1 VTRLACV
8 LLVVAVAG
16 MPAAPDD
23 NIVFRS
29 DVSLVRV
36 DAQVVDRTNHA
47 ITGLQK
53 EDFVLLEDGQK
64 REIKNFASED
74 MPMDVVLLLDV
85 SGSMQPHIERLSQ
98 AAHQALRALGEGD
111 RVAIMVFDRS
121 SRVRMQFQSNW
132 SVVERELENV
142 LNQESFDGGTDIT
155 RGLLDAASYIGKSGR
170 ATARRAIVILTDD
183 QTERDRDEQAVNQAL
198 VRADAVLS
206 ALLAPD
212 AMRGGYG
219 GMGGGGYPRGG
230 GGGWPSAGGGMGGPL
245 GGIIFGRRGGY
256 GGRGGGY
263 PGGGYPGGGGQ
274 GPVIMGRART
284 HSAGTA
290 VIAKTSGGDSMSVDD
305 ASALEN
311 TLLRLRQRYT
321 LFFSLP
327 EGDQGRSDPR
337 IEVALADA
345 ARRRYAGSEVRFRR
359 VYNNADGS
367 STADPV
373 VISRTPAS
381 SPRSSSPSDSTSSSV
396 RRRRPAVN
404 EDGTRIE
411 NTQPAPGG
419 GWRKTDDPAPTVA
432 SAPDQPVLTPAAPQ
446 PKADPQPQQGGWRR
460 VKPGEQP

>member
-1 VTRLACV
+1 
-8 LLVVAVAG
+8 
-16 MPAAPDD
+16 MSAAPDD

-53 EDFVLLEDGQK
+53 EDFVLLEDGQN

-74 MPMDVVLLLDV
+74 MPMDVLLLLDV

-98 AAHQALRALGEGD
+98 AAHQALQALGEGD

-132 SVVERELENV
+132 GVVERELENV
-142 LNQESFDGGTDIT
+142 LRQESFDGGTDIT
-155 RGLLDAASYIGKSGR
+155 RGLLDAASYIGKAGR

-198 VRADAVLS
+198 IRADAVLS
-206 ALLAPD
+206 ALIAPD
-212 AMRGGYG
+212 AMRG
-219 GMGGGGYPRGG
+219 GGGGYPRGG

-245 GGIIFGRRGGY
+245 GGIILGRRGGY

-263 PGGGYPGGGGQ
+263 PGGGYPGGGYPGGGYPGGGQ
-274 GPVIMGRART
+274 GPVIIGRGRT

-290 VIAKTSGGDSMSVDD
+290 EIAKTSGGDSMSVDD

-327 EGDQGRSDPR
+327 ESDQGRRDPR
-337 IEVALADA
+337 IEVALADS

-367 STADPV
+367 NSADPV

-381 SPRSSSPSDSTSSSV
+381 STRTPAPSDSSSQDT

-419 GWRKTDDPAPTVA
+419 GWRKVDDPAPSVA
-432 SAPDQPVLTPAAPQ
+432 AAPDQPVLTPAPPQ
-446 PKADPQPQQGGWRR
+446 PKTDPKPQQGGWRR
-460 VKPGEQP
+460 IKPGEQP